1 MIDDKIAVYEDA
13 LARERELRKKTEC
26 LLEVKVQELLQKEQ
40 ELRLSKLEL
49 AELHQQTT
57 AERDGVFENMNDSYV
72 IMDLDGYPIKM
83 NTAAEQFLGFTAQD
97 RMNLITVVH
106 KDDVGH
112 IPKAFQIL
120 HAKGVITNFKTRVLN
135 AAGEIRQGQINASI
149 IYDSNGKAIAAQGIV
164 RDTTQEALFSSQLEQ
179 SQNRLAA
186 LILNMESAV
195 LLEDENRD
203 IVLTN
208 KKFCAFFNIPSAPK
222 QMVGIN
228 CKNAAEQSQHL
239 FKDPIA
245 FVTRINDLVSRK
257 VQALGDEITM
267 LDGRIL
273 ERDFIPIFEKKI
285 FKGFMWSYRDMT
297 MRLNYRQSIEAQRE
311 KYSNIIA
318 NMNLGLIEV
327 DTEDVILMVNQRME
341 VISGYTNVELIGK
354 RAKDLL
360 LVQEDTAIIEKEILR
375 RKKGKSNSYEVRV
388 RRKDGKIRHWLI
400 SGAPQ
405 YDINGTHRG
414 SIGIHLDISEFK
426 SLQVQKESL
435 FKRLEQSNKELQEYA
450 HVVSHDLKSPL
461 RSISALVHWIKE
473 DIQKEVTTE
482 TYSHLEM
489 IDSTLE
495 HMETLITNVL
505 EYSSLG
511 ERPLVIEPVDL
522 NELLQ
527 KVVSLLQ
534 VPPHIT
540 IKFKCSFPVL
550 NIDGVKMKQ
559 LFQNLISNAVRY
571 SDKSAGIIELD
582 YALAKGNHTFSV
594 KDNGIG
600 IDAAYH
606 EKIFEIFQS
615 LSSHKE
621 STGIG
626 LSIVKKILDFYNGNI
641 WVKSTLGSG
650 STFYFSFPK
659 LP

>member
-245 FVTRINDLVSRK
+245 FVTRINDLVFRK

-615 LSSHKE
+615 LSPHKE

>member
-1 MIDDKIAVYEDA
+1 
-13 LARERELRKKTEC
+13 
-26 LLEVKVQELLQKEQ
+26 
-40 ELRLSKLEL
+40 
-49 AELHQQTT
+49 
-57 AERDGVFENMNDSYV
+57 
-72 IMDLDGYPIKM
+72 M

>member
-527 KVVSLLQ
+527 MVVSLLQ

>member
-228 CKNAAEQSQHL
+228 CKKAAEQSQHL

>member
-83 NTAAEQFLGFTAQD
+83 NTAAEQFLGFTVQD

>member
-582 YALAKGNHTFSV
+582 YALTKGNHTFSV